1 MQRRT
6 LLKVGLGSL
15 LTSPFLLGCQ
25 QRTVVPTQQS
35 TQLTKFGLQ
44 LSTVTPL
51 MLADFEGTLEKVA
64 QIGYQQVEFS
74 AMGFLG
80 RSAQQVQGLLAQNK
94 LEAPVGRIAPVLPEG
109 FFQLPRKQAMQI
121 YRERGQPKYLL
132 DNVKQSLEA
141 AVALGQGYLVLPALM
156 PDNFK
161 TLKQVQSNIDLIN
174 QAAELC
180 AKQGVVF
187 GYHNHNWE
195 LVPIDGKVPY
205 NLMLQQTD
213 PDKVTFQMDAYWIV
227 KGGGNLSE
235 YLARYPG
242 RFATC
247 HLKDIDAN
255 GDFADV
261 GDGLIDFPRFT
272 KEAMQ
277 QGAKYFFVERDNP
290 PKPAES
296 IQRSYDYLK
305 TLAI

>member
-1 MQRRT
+1 MQRRA
-6 LLKVGLGSL
+6 LLKAGAGSL
-15 LTSPFLLGCQ
+15 LASTLLLGCKQ
-25 QRTVVPTQQS
+25 NSEVAARLPTQ
-35 TQLTKFGLQ
+35 LNKFGLQ

-80 RSAQQVQGLLAQNK
+80 RSTQDVQRLLTQNK

-109 FFQLPRKQAMQI
+109 FFQLPRKRAMQI

-132 DNVKQSLEA
+132 DNVKHSLEA

-161 TLKQVQSNIDLIN
+161 TLEQVQSNIDLIN
-174 QAAELC
+174 QAGDLC
-180 AKQGVVF
+180 AQQGVVF

-195 LVPIDGKVPY
+195 LSPIDGKIPY
-205 NLMLQQTD
+205 DLMLQQTD
-213 PDKVTFQMDAYWIV
+213 PDKVTYQMDAYWIV
-227 KGGGNLSE
+227 KGGGDLSS
-235 YLARYPG
+235 YLAGYPG

-261 GDGLIDFPRFT
+261 GDGVIDFPRFT
-272 KEAMQ
+272 REAMQ
-277 QGAKYFFVERDNP
+277 QGAKYFFVERDSP
-290 PKPAES
+290 PKPEES
-296 IQRSYDYLK
+296 IQRSYNYLK
-305 TLAI
+305 TMAI

>member
-1 MQRRT
+1 MRRRA
-6 LLKVGLGSL
+6 LLKAGAGSL
-15 LTSPFLLGCQ
+15 LASTLLVGCQ
-25 QRTVVPTQQS
+25 QRTLGVAQGPS
-35 TQLTKFGLQ
+35 RLTKFGLQ

-80 RSAQQVQGLLAQNK
+80 RSAQTVQTLLTSNK
-94 LEAPVGRIAPVLPEG
+94 LEAPVGRIAPMLPEG
-109 FFQLPRKQAMQI
+109 FFQLPRDQAMQI

-141 AVALGQGYLVLPALM
+141 AVALGQRYLVLPALM

-161 TLKQVQSNIDLIN
+161 TLDQVKSNIDLIN
-174 QAAELC
+174 QAGELC
-180 AKQGVVF
+180 ARQQVVF
-187 GYHNHNWE
+187 GYHNHSWE
-195 LVPIDGKVPY
+195 LTPIDGQMPY
-205 NLMLQQTD
+205 DLMLEQTD
-213 PDKVTFQMDAYWIV
+213 PDQVTYQMDAYWIV
-227 KGGGNLSE
+227 KGGGDLST

-272 KEAMQ
+272 KEAMS

-305 TLAI
+305 QMVI

>member
-1 MQRRT
+1 MQRRA
-6 LLKVGLGSL
+6 LLKAGLGSL
-15 LTSPFLLGCQ
+15 LASPFLLGCQ
-25 QRTVVPTQQS
+25 QGGAVPNR
-35 TQLTKFGLQ
+35 LTKFGLQ

-51 MLADFEGTLEKVA
+51 MLADFEGTLAKVA

-80 RSAQQVQGLLAQNK
+80 RSTQEVQGLLAQNN
-94 LEAPVGRIAPVLPEG
+94 LEAPVGRIAPRLPAG

-141 AVALGQGYLVLPALM
+141 AVALGQDYLVLPALM

-174 QAAELC
+174 QAGELC

-195 LVPIDGKVPY
+195 LKPIDGKVPY
-205 NLMLQQTD
+205 DLMLEQTD
-213 PDKVTFQMDAYWIV
+213 PDKVTYQMDAYWIV
-227 KGGGNLSE
+227 KGGGNLSQ
-235 YLARYPG
+235 YLTQYSG

-247 HLKDIDAN
+247 HLKDIDAT

-277 QGAKYFFVERDNP
+277 QGAKYFFVERDSP
-290 PKPAES
+290 PRPAES

-305 TLAI
+305 TMAI